1 MRANLLV
8 YAAGPMRTKATTQ
21 AVRNRTDP
29 MTALERRSVTALAG
43 IYGTRLLGLFLIL
56 PVFALYAQTLD
67 GYTPQLMGLA
77 LGIYGLTQ
85 ACLQI
90 PFGALSDRLGR
101 KPVITFGLVL
111 FAAGSMVAAGAH
123 SIGAMVLGRALQGSG
138 AVSAAVTAMVADLT
152 RDSQRTKA
160 MAIIGV
166 TVGASFLIAIPL
178 GSALNAMIGV
188 PGIFWLTA
196 ALALV
201 GIGILWLAV
210 PTPARTHSP
219 AGAEALLPRLWAVL
233 RDGRLLRLD
242 LGIFALHVALTST
255 FVVLPNALVDYARL
269 PQNEHAALYLP
280 LMLVSAIPLFP
291 LIGWSERRG
300 RQRQLFAAAI
310 LLLTAAL
317 AGLSA
322 EHDSLFTIAVGVLF
336 FFIAFNLL
344 EASLPSLVSKTAP
357 PQAKG
362 TAIGV
367 YSTFQFLGAFVGGDR
382 GGWLYQH
389 YGVGAVFGGAAAIT
403 GLWFLLAL
411 RDAIK
416 AL

>member
-1 MRANLLV
+1 MRANLIV
-8 YAAGPMRTKATTQ
+8 YAPSQMRTKATTH
-21 AVRNRTDP
+21 AGRTRTDP

-67 GYTPQLMGLA
+67 GYTPRLMGLA

-101 KPVITFGLVL
+101 KPVITFGLIL
-111 FAAGSMVAAGAH
+111 FAAGSIVAAGAH
-123 SIGAMVLGRALQGSG
+123 SIGAIVLGRALQGAG

-166 TVGASFLIAIPL
+166 TVGASFLVAIPL

-188 PGIFWLTA
+188 PGIFWLTS
-196 ALALV
+196 ALALA

-210 PTPARTHSP
+210 PTPARAHPS
-219 AGAEALLPRLWAVL
+219 AEALLPRLWAVL
-233 RDGRLLRLD
+233 RDARLLRLD

-255 FVVLPNALVDYARL
+255 FVVLPNVLVDYARL
-269 PQNEHAALYLP
+269 PQNEHAAFYLP
-280 LMLVSAIPLFP
+280 LMVVSAIPLFP
-291 LIGWSERRG
+291 MIAWSERRG
-300 RQRQLFAAAI
+300 RQRQTFAGAV

-317 AGLSA
+317 GGLSA
-322 EHDSLFTIAVGVLF
+322 EHGSLFTIAVGVLV
-336 FFIAFNLL
+336 FFIGFNLL

-389 YGVGAVFGGAAAIT
+389 YGVGAVFGGAAVIT

-411 RDAIK
+411 RDAIRS
-416 AL
+416 L